1 MIYIHESHL
10 IFIIIISFFLA
21 YLFLSIFMNCDVNC
35 NINYYKIENKSITK
49 KPETDIKLDPINT
62 NNTNENINS
71 EDYINKLLNLYN

>member
-21 YLFLSIFMNCDVNC
+21 YLCLSIFMNCDVNC
-35 NINYYKIENKSITK
+35 NVNYYKIENKSITK
-49 KPETDIKLDPINT
+49 NPQTEIKLEPIN
-62 NNTNENINS
+62 NDINDKNIDS